1 MCEIQKKPFLA
12 LKNVIFQSP
21 KNRIFPK
28 GLTHAFH
35 QRMYFFLY
43 LFLVTIRPEIMFNN
57 VIDGKKP
64 FLAIKNSIFES
75 PKYRIF
81 PKGLTHA
88 FGQEMDFIS

>member
-1 MCEIQKKPFLA
+1 
-12 LKNVIFQSP
+12 
-21 KNRIFPK
+21 
-28 GLTHAFH
+28 
-35 QRMYFFLY
+35 
-43 LFLVTIRPEIMFNN
+43 MFNN